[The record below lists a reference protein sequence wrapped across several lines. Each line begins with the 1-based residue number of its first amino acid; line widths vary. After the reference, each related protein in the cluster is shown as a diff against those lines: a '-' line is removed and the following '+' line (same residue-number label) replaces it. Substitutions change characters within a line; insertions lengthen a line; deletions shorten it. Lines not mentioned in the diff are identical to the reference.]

1 MPAARRAPI
10 PDDPD
15 RTRLK
20 AVRRSLFR
28 LHKTLIDSER
38 RVLERERG
46 PLTGGQFLQALIH
59 DPAFAWLQPFTA
71 IIVEIDEALASDER
85 ITSAQARAYILR
97 ARDLVEPA
105 DAAVAEHY
113 ADVRQGDPDVLVA
126 HVELAGN
133 IRAAL
138 E

>member
-1 MPAARRAPI
+1 MTGRRTPAR
-10 PDDPD
+10 DDPA

-20 AVRRSLFR
+20 AVRHSLFR

-46 PLTGGQFLQALIH
+46 PLSGGQFLQALIH
-59 DPAFAWLQPFTA
+59 DPAFEWLQPFTA
-71 IIVEIDEALASDER
+71 IIVEIDEALAADEGV
-85 ITSAQARAYILR
+85 TAARAREYILR
-97 ARDLVEPA
+97 VRDLVDPP
-105 DAAVAEHY
+105 DARVAAHY
-113 ADVRQGDPDVLVA
+113 ADVRQSDPDVLVA

-138 E
+138 A

>member
-1 MPAARRAPI
+1 MTAARRPPP
-10 PDDPD
+10 PDDPT

-20 AVRRSLFR
+20 AIRRSLFR

-38 RVLERERG
+38 RTLEREHG
-46 PLTGGQFLQALIH
+46 AMSGGQFLQALIH
-59 DPAFAWLQPFTA
+59 DPAFEWLQPFTA
-71 IIVEIDEALASDER
+71 IIVEIDEALAADEG
-85 ITSAQARAYILR
+85 ITEPQAREYILR
-97 ARDLVEPA
+97 ARDLVEPP

-113 ADVRQGDPDVLVA
+113 AELRQGDPDVLVA

-133 IRAAL
+133 IRTAL